1 MFGIQWDLVCKFL
14 EVKSDLNVEDINK
27 DSNKFGNY
35 NNVKINDF
43 MTGRYAI
50 YKNDALGL
58 WNNIINSYIKQD
70 SGDDSKWLLSTGIS
84 EYTNRMN
91 IYDFAGNVWEYTIE
105 RLSNIGY
112 LQSYRGGD
120 YFNTS
125 LENPASFRTCS
136 ELIHNSSGI
145 GFRSTLY
152 KK

>member
-70 SGDDSKWLLSTGIS
+70 SGDDSK
-84 EYTNRMN
+84 
-91 IYDFAGNVWEYTIE
+91 
-105 RLSNIGY
+105 
-112 LQSYRGGD
+112 
-120 YFNTS
+120 
-125 LENPASFRTCS
+125 
-136 ELIHNSSGI
+136 
-145 GFRSTLY
+145 
-152 KK
+152 